1 MEIRESVK
9 NTLDMFH
16 SKTRRALLWMN
27 LSNEPFVVL
36 YALLPFILRKDLNA
50 SLLQIS
56 LLTALRPVLP
66 VFSFYWS
73 ARLTNKKH
81 LLRSNL
87 ISAWV
92 LGRVPFLFIPWVDS
106 VWYIIL
112 CCAVY
117 EFFNKSGI
125 PALIEILKINI
136 PKEAREKTYT
146 FYFVLSFIES
156 ILLGLFMGGLLDFHQ
171 GSWKLLCCLTA
182 LVGLSSF
189 FLQMRVPIPIDST
202 PLTEKPLPIKARII
216 GPWKEAFRLIKTR
229 PDFAKFQYGFM
240 MGGFGLMLI
249 APSLSL
255 FYVDELKIG
264 HSELI
269 TGRSILMGVGIVLS
283 SYFWRKG
290 LVKLSTSA
298 LTLRI
303 LIGFGLFPLTLI
315 LSSFHIRWFYLSFIF
330 YGIAQA
336 GSHLL
341 WNLSGTLFSKN
352 EDSSQFSRVNILML
366 GLRGILA
373 PALGGVLCQLFGPVP
388 ILMIG
393 GMICFAGAFYMR
405 KKRKGILEKTLT

>member
-1 MEIRESVK
+1 
-9 NTLDMFH
+9 
-16 SKTRRALLWMN
+16 MN

-56 LLTALRPVLP
+56 ILTALRPVLP

-73 ARLTNKKH
+73 ARLTNRKH

-87 ISAWV
+87 IGAWV
-92 LGRVPFLFIPWVDS
+92 LGRIPFLFIPWMDS
-106 VWYIIL
+106 VWYIIF

-146 FYFVLSFIES
+146 FYFVLSFVES
-156 ILLGLFMGGLLDFHQ
+156 ILLGLFMGGLLDLYQ

-182 LVGLSSF
+182 LVGLSSLF
-189 FLQMRVPIPIDST
+189 VQMRVPIPIDST
-202 PLTEKPLPIKARII
+202 PLPEKPLPLKARIV
-216 GPWKEAFRLIKTR
+216 GPWKEAFNLIKTR

-255 FYVDELKIG
+255 FYVDELKLD
-264 HSELI
+264 HCELI
-269 TGRSILMGVGIVLS
+269 TGRSVLMGVGIVLS
-283 SYFWRKG
+283 SYFWRKAMT
-290 LVKLSTSA
+290 KLSTSA

-315 LSSFHIRWFYLSFIF
+315 LSSFHIHWFYLSFIF

-341 WNLSGTLFSKN
+341 WNLSGTLFSKD

-366 GLRGILA
+366 GLRGIVA
-373 PALGGVLCQLFGPVP
+373 PALGGLLCQLFGPVP
-388 ILMIG
+388 ILVIG
-393 GMICFAGAFYMR
+393 GVICFAGALYM
-405 KKRKGILEKTLT
+405 KEKRKIIPENNLT

>member
-56 LLTALRPVLP
+56 ILTALRPVLP

-73 ARLTNKKH
+73 ANLTNRKH

-92 LGRVPFLFIPWVDS
+92 LGRIPFLFIPWVDN
-106 VWYIIL
+106 VWYIIF

-146 FYFVLSFIES
+146 FYFVLSFVES
-156 ILLGLFMGGLLDFHQ
+156 ILLGLFMGGLLDDHP
-171 GSWKLLCCLTA
+171 GSWRPLCCLTA
-182 LVGLSSF
+182 LVGLSSLF
-189 FLQMRVPIPIDST
+189 VQMRVPIPVDN
-202 PLTEKPLPIKARII
+202 KVPLPTQSIPLKTRITE
-216 GPWKEAFRLIKTR
+216 PWKEAFTLIKNR

-240 MGGFGLMLI
+240 MGGFGLMMI
-249 APSLSL
+249 APGLSL
-255 FYVDELKIG
+255 FYVDVLKLD
-264 HSELI
+264 HCELI

-283 SYFWRKG
+283 SYFWRKAMA
-290 LVKLSTSA
+290 KLSTSA

-303 LIGFGLFPLTLI
+303 LIGFGLFPLTLM
-315 LSSFHIRWFYLSFIF
+315 LSSFHIHWFYLSFIF

-341 WNLSGTLFSKN
+341 WNLSGTLFSKE

-366 GLRGILA
+366 GLRGIVA
-373 PALGGVLCQLFGPVP
+373 PAFGGLLCQLFGPVP
-388 ILMIG
+388 ILVIG
-393 GMICFAGAFYMR
+393 GLICFAGALFM
-405 KKRKGILEKTLT
+405 KKTSRIKVYS